1 MTIKHATLEQEQE
14 AILGSRDEQIKLLE
28 HFQDHE
34 GPGFRSFFASWELG
48 SDTEVLM
55 PPKQWCEEV
64 FRTHPW
70 EDDEIEGDH
79 QLFQRLSRH
88 ELRQTAVWYNIHV
101 KMVEKGVLKSHFFAY
116 DRAGKKSSG
125 LNNIKQ
131 ALATKAD
138 TDKIEKCARNIL
150 RNMGGIP
157 RDRGYRTTLINC
169 PTAQFYWNYLFAC
182 DIEEQLKSYELADST
197 DARSRKDKRRRIY
210 EILQGPVWEGLVEA
224 LESKITIFSNKRIL
238 AAFVAYIIEVK
249 EEYNSLLR
257 KEGAT
262 EANERKEAL
271 NNVLKSLG
279 PSTSVRHL
287 SLADPSEILKVF
299 KKVKI

>member
-1 MTIKHATLEQEQE
+1 MTIKHATLEREQE
-14 AILGSRDEQIKLLE
+14 AILDSPEEQIKLLE

-34 GPGFRSFFASWELG
+34 GPGFRSFFARWELG
-48 SDTEVLM
+48 ADTEVLI
-55 PPKQWCEEV
+55 PSKQWCEEV

-70 EDDEIEGDH
+70 EDDEIENDH
-79 QLFQRLSRH
+79 KLFQHLSRH

-101 KMVEKGVLKSHFFAY
+101 KMVERGVLKSHFFAY
-116 DRAGKKSSG
+116 DRAGNKSSG

-131 ALATKAD
+131 ALATKTD
-138 TDKIEKCARNIL
+138 TEKIEKCARNIL

-182 DIEEQLKSYELADST
+182 DIEGQLNDYELADSNM
-197 DARSRKDKRRRIY
+197 RSRKDRRRKFY
-210 EILQGPVWEGLVEA
+210 EILRPVWEGLVEA

-238 AAFVAYIIEVK
+238 AAFVAYLIEV
-249 EEYNSLLR
+249 EHDSVLR
-257 KEGAT
+257 EAAT
-262 EANERKEAL
+262 ETKERKQAL

-279 PSTSVRHL
+279 PTTSVRHL
-287 SLADPSEILKVF
+287 SLAEPSEILKVF
-299 KKVKI
+299 RKVKR

>member
-14 AILGSRDEQIKLLE
+14 AILESREEQIRLLE

-34 GPGFRSFFASWELG
+34 GPGFRSFFSRWGL
-48 SDTEVLM
+48 DTSPEVLM
-55 PPKQWCEEV
+55 PSKQWCEEV

-70 EDDEIEGDH
+70 EDDKIEGDH
-79 QLFQRLSRH
+79 KLFQHLSRYQ
-88 ELRQTAVWYNIHV
+88 LRQTAVWYDIHI
-101 KMVEKGVLKSHFFAY
+101 KMVERGALKSHFFAY
-116 DRAGKKSSG
+116 DRTGNKSSG

-131 ALATKAD
+131 ALAAKTD
-138 TDKIEKCARNIL
+138 TERLEKCTRNIL

-182 DIEEQLKSYELADST
+182 DIEETLNGHELIVGE
-197 DARSRKDKRRRIY
+197 RSRRGKRRIVY
-210 EILQGPVWEGLVEA
+210 ETLRPVWEGLVEA
-224 LESKITIFSNKRIL
+224 LESKITMFSNKRIL
-238 AAFVAYIIEVK
+238 AALVAYLIEVK
-249 EEYNSLLR
+249 KEQHSLFR
-257 KEGAT
+257 KEGTT
-262 EANERKEAL
+262 EAKERKQAL

-279 PSTSVRHL
+279 PSTSIRYL
-287 SLADPSEILKVF
+287 SLAEPSEILKVF